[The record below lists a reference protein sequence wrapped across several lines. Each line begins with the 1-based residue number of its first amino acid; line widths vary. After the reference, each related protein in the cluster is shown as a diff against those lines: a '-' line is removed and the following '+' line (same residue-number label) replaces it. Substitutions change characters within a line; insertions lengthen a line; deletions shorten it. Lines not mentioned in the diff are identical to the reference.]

1 LVNTTS
7 LLAALEAAGST
18 AEEAGAVEETGAVEE
33 GGAIE
38 EGGADTLAPDEQPVN
53 REINKTTMIP
63 NARPRF
69 LHFINTLLFS
79 KTYLAEAIQL
89 GNTKEYSGVF
99 IANTTYCF
107 QEHTDYFLLNNRFE
121 QLLCQLFALPIY
133 CFKCAFMPL

>member
-79 KTYLAEAIQL
+79 KNI
-89 GNTKEYSGVF
+89 
-99 IANTTYCF
+99 
-107 QEHTDYFLLNNRFE
+107 
-121 QLLCQLFALPIY
+121 
-133 CFKCAFMPL
+133 